1 VERAEGVAGTSV
13 APDALQHEVLL
24 RRAGAQQARWPRFCG
39 APFAKTLTLH
49 RARGNGGNF
58 LAGAPAWQ
66 RRCSAPFA
74 HPTTLLQNSGAWH
87 DAGMKITDARVM
99 QTAAIAT
106 VVLCA
111 GAIGYVGALAHHS
124 AQDWIVLGSMA
135 VILVCTLFTMLHE
148 IWKRNA

>member
-1 VERAEGVAGTSV
+1 
-13 APDALQHEVLL
+13 VLL
-24 RRAGAQQARWPRFCG
+24 RRAGAQQARGPRFCG

-58 LAGAPAWQ
+58 LRGLPHC
-66 RRCSAPFA
+66 R
-74 HPTTLLQNSGAWH
+74 GAWH

-99 QTAAIAT
+99 QTTAIAT

-135 VILVCTLFTMLHE
+135 VILVCTLFTLLHE
-148 IWKRNA
+148 TWKRDA